1 MEVTFDWLLNQALEV
16 LAWVWGFWEVKFILG
31 HIALNVVAAVAAGI
45 YTKTFLLGKLG
56 EFLYRKV
63 LPLLLLFGAFAA
75 FGEASN
81 MSAMT
86 KVAFAG
92 IEAMLAA
99 DLLDNVKKVGLKW
112 RDSSP
117 PVDGAA
123 GPSGFTIPDWLTK

>member
-1 MEVTFDWLLNQALEV
+1 MEYTFDWLQNQVLEV
-16 LAWVWGFWEVKFILG
+16 LAWIWGFWEVQFILG

-75 FGEASN
+75 FGEATN
-81 MSAMT
+81 MAAMS

-92 IEAMLAA
+92 IEAMLVA
-99 DLLDNVKKVGLKW
+99 DLLDNVKKVGLKIAES
-112 RDSSP
+112 R
-117 PVDGAA
+117 PVDDSDA
-123 GPSGFTIPDWLTK
+123 PPGFTVPDWLTK

>member
-1 MEVTFDWLLNQALEV
+1 MEYTFDWLLNQVLEV
-16 LAWVWGFWEVKFILG
+16 LAWIWGFWEVQFILG

-75 FGEASN
+75 FGEATN
-81 MSAMT
+81 MAAMS

-92 IEAMLAA
+92 IEAMLVA
-99 DLLDNVKKVGLKW
+99 DLLDNVKKVGLKIVES
-112 RDSSP
+112 R
-117 PVDGAA
+117 PVDDSDA
-123 GPSGFTIPDWLTK
+123 PPGFTVPDWLTK